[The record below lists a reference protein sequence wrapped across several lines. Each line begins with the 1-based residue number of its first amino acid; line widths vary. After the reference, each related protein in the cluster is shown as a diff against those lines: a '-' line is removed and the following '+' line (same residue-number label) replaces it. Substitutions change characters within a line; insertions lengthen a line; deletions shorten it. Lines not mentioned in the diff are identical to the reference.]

1 MTEFKKLTPEELQ
14 AYKDRYV
21 KAVTSTGRE
30 GIESFLAWLEGTDFY
45 AAPASTK
52 PAYHG
57 CYEGGL
63 LIHHLN
69 VINIGVIKL
78 NSFKKQLAIE
88 SITQDT
94 INSYIL
100 AAACHDFCK
109 VNTYK
114 KAYLK
119 SGEFK
124 GEYKV
129 EDTSGL
135 NLGHGEKSV
144 VMAIQSGLKLL
155 PEELSSIRWHMG
167 LWDAGAR
174 EDYPSGFA
182 FKACHGTWLGR
193 ILSTSD
199 YEAALLEKC

>member
-1 MTEFKKLTPEELQ
+1 MSELKKLTPEELQ
-14 AYKDRYV
+14 ANKDRYI

-30 GIESFLAWLEGTDFY
+30 GIENFLAWLEGTDFY
-45 AAPASTK
+45 TAPASTK

-57 CYEGGL
+57 CFEGGL
-63 LIHHLN
+63 LLHHIN
-69 VINIGVIKL
+69 VINLGVIKL
-78 NSFKKQLAIE
+78 KAFTVLSPICADQQL
-88 SITQDT
+88 

-100 AAACHDFCK
+100 SAACHDLCK

-129 EDTSGL
+129 IDDSGL
-135 NLGHGEKSV
+135 NLGHGEKSA
-144 VMAIQSGLKLL
+144 VMAIQSGLKLF
-155 PEELSSIRWHMG
+155 PEELSAIRWHMG

>member
-1 MTEFKKLTPEELQ
+1 MTEIKKLTPEELQ
-14 AYKDRYV
+14 ANKDRYI

-30 GIESFLAWLEGTDFY
+30 GINEFLAWLETTDFY
-45 AAPASTK
+45 SA
-52 PAYHG
+52 G
-57 CYEGGL
+57 
-63 LIHHLN
+63 
-69 VINIGVIKL
+69 
-78 NSFKKQLAIE
+78 
-88 SITQDT
+88 
-94 INSYIL
+94 
-100 AAACHDFCK
+100 CHDLCK

-114 KAYLK
+114 KAFLK

-129 EDTSGL
+129 IDDSGL

-144 VMAIQSGLKLL
+144 VMALQSGLKLL
-155 PEELSSIRWHMG
+155 PEELSAIRWHMG

-193 ILSTSD
+193 LLSTSD